1 MHLDQS
7 KKRNS
12 IFFKCCFFV
21 RKAKMTGIV
30 SEFVMASGAFE
41 VGSKNLS
48 LFEISKKMFPP

>member
-1 MHLDQS
+1 
-7 KKRNS
+7 
-12 IFFKCCFFV
+12 V

-30 SEFVMASGAFE
+30 SEFMMASGAFE